1 MSLVTL
7 ARSGYRS
14 MRSLTELPAHALRAV
29 IPWRTV
35 TIRGLR
41 VRLRCDNWI
50 TEWRRKTYATKEPE
64 TLDWIDRQ
72 LRDASTFFD
81 IGANVGE
88 FSIYAALRHPGVRV
102 VAFEPEYANA
112 HLLKDNLMANR
123 LQDRVRVYSI
133 ALGSRTGLS
142 HLHIQDATPGAA
154 LHTESS
160 VVLDLTRAHKP
171 VIWREGVYAMTLDA
185 FCQETGLSPQCMKI
199 DVDGT
204 ELEILEGAVRT
215 LRSPMLRS
223 LVVEMFRESPTHA
236 ACAQLLLDAGFHRE
250 WQHAGRSEN
259 EIWAR
264 ESRAR

>member
-14 MRSLTELPAHALRAV
+14 MRSLQELPARALRAV
-29 IPWRTV
+29 VPWRTV

-41 VRLRCDNWI
+41 VTLRCDNWI
-50 TEWRRKTYATKEPE
+50 TEWRRQTYATKEPE

-72 LRDASTFFD
+72 MKNGSTFFD

-88 FSIYAALRHPGVRV
+88 FSLYAALRHPGLRV

-112 HLLKDNLMANR
+112 HLLKDNLLANGV
-123 LQDRVRVYSI
+123 QDRVTVYSI
-133 ALGSRTGLS
+133 ALGDRTGLS
-142 HLHIQDATPGAA
+142 FLHIQDATPGAA

-160 VVLDLTRAHKP
+160 AALDVTRTRKP

-185 FCQETGLSPQCMKI
+185 FCQETGLSPQWVKM

-204 ELEILEGAVRT
+204 EMEILKGATRT
-215 LRSPMLRS
+215 LRSPALDS
-223 LVVEMFRESPTHA
+223 LVVEMFGGPHIHE
-236 ACAQLLLDAGFHRE
+236 ACARLLQGAGLRRE
-250 WQHAGRSEN
+250 WPRSGESEN

-264 ESRAR
+264 V